1 MTRNTLAVSLLTPI
15 LLSLGCQTAGT
26 DSGGVQVAATPNET
40 QATAMETL
48 GQFEGEWQLVGED
61 GELGPGSTFEVTSA
75 GSIVREIMFE
85 GHDHEMTNVYHM
97 DGDQLVCTH
106 YCAVGNQPRMVA
118 SIDGGNS
125 FAFKTDYVSNL
136 LEAQD
141 HYMGGL
147 KLVLVDDNTLEQHW
161 TTFNMDG
168 EVAYEMTFVMK
179 KGGTAN

>member
-1 MTRNTLAVSLLTPI
+1 MTRTRLVAAGALPLLLAV
-15 LLSLGCQTAGT
+15 GCQTTQT
-26 DSGGVQVAATPNET
+26 DTDGVQVATTPDET
-40 QATAMETL
+40 QATAMDTL
-48 GQFEGEWQLVGED
+48 SQLEGEWQLVGED
-61 GELGPGSTFEVTSA
+61 GEMGPGSTFKVTSA

-85 GHDHEMTNVYHM
+85 GHEHEMTNVYHM

-118 SIDGGNS
+118 AIDGGNS
-125 FAFKTDYVSNL
+125 FAFETDYVSNL

-147 KLVLVDDNTLEQHW
+147 RLVLVDDETLEQHW

-168 EVAYEMTFVMK
+168 DVAGEMTFVMK
-179 KGGTAN
+179 KAN